1 MTLFILLTPRRSN
14 LVRGTS
20 GSFGVPAADGHDK
33 NQEGEAAD
41 KKEDKRSPP
50 TLAMLDSYAL
60 ERWEVRVSA
69 RLSPLFISQG
79 YPDCSPL
86 HGLVE

>member
-1 MTLFILLTPRRSN
+1 MLSILLTPRRSN
-14 LVRGTS
+14 LARGTS
-20 GSFGVPAADGHDK
+20 GSFGVPAGEGHDK

-60 ERWEVRVSA
+60 ERWEVRFST
-69 RLSPLFISQG
+69 RLSPLPITQNYSDR
-79 YPDCSPL
+79 PPL
-86 HGLVE
+86 HGLLK